1 MLVFNHNGL
10 TFGIQ
15 LNGLNTLLLP
25 QWVRHTRTG
34 QNSIVPT
41 VRTSWVFIEA
51 AHIGVQVVCT
61 LRSGNQG
68 QIRRRSTQ
76 PFGSI
81 FRIHCRYH
89 DIANIVC
96 CEHQVFLDFIFSQTD
111 VFQTIEAHTAC
122 RVARQTVVCKDLRT
136 VLQADLVTQVD
147 IDFFIVCMAAA
158 GDGCTH
164 RHCQQ

>member
-15 LNGLNTLLLP
+15 LNSLNTLLLP
-25 QWVRHTRTG
+25 QWVRHTRAG
-34 QNSIVPT
+34 QNGIIPT
-41 VRTSWVFIEA
+41 GRTSWVFIEA
-51 AHIGVQVVCT
+51 AHISVQVVRTFRTCD
-61 LRSGNQG
+61 QG
-68 QIRRRSTQ
+68 QIRRRCTQ

-89 DIANIVC
+89 DITNVVC
-96 CEHQVFLDFIFSQTD
+96 CKHQVFLDFIFSQTD
-111 VFQTIEAHTAC
+111 VFQTVEAHTAC
-122 RVARQTVVCKDLRT
+122 RVARQTIVCKDLRT